1 MAKLYE
7 THSKNLHDHRSY
19 SKPNPLMVS
28 TSRTRPLR
36 WRFFRLVALSMIFW
50 NGMLDA
56 SASARLSWMIFFCGF
71 ATLQLEL
78 WESWEI
84 MGKSIFFRFWVFKNS
99 STDHVQSL
107 DLGIKFSRC
116 LFHMCNRSERAP
128 VRRIQRIGPGR
139 DQVACSRFFL
149 SESSPTRWC
158 PSSESLSWC
167 K

>member
-1 MAKLYE
+1 MKPIAKICMITVAIPSPIPWWFQPPGPDLYGGDF
-7 THSKNLHDHRSY
+7 SDWWRSRW
-19 SKPNPLMVS
+19 SSGTECWM
-28 TSRTRPLR
+28 LR
-36 WRFFRLVALSMIFW
+36 LRLGCPGWF
-50 NGMLDA
+50 
-56 SASARLSWMIFFCGF
+56 FFCGF